1 MGWGA
6 QEAQRTQ
13 PGDAR
18 PVPGQRQGPR
28 LREKKQMSEAGGG
41 GSRLGFKRSAMA
53 LSPCRGPATEGYRR
67 AGGSQ
72 PLQKREREPF
82 QPEGSWRRS
91 VLSGS

>member
-13 PGDAR
+13 PGDAS

-41 GSRLGFKRSAMA
+41 GSRLGFKRSAMG
-53 LSPCRGPATEGYRR
+53 LSP
-67 AGGSQ
+67 
-72 PLQKREREPF
+72 L
-82 QPEGSWRRS
+82 
-91 VLSGS
+91 